1 MKTSSTTTPG
11 AGDHGDDLPRMSRA
25 QFWSVLGLGLT
36 LFLFQAG
43 PIWRHPWDMGL
54 VNGAILWSYVLLL
67 PLVIGCLAWS
77 KHLSLRAVFL
87 DTLTLALIKYTC
99 TFAFA
104 LVLWEVT
111 PAPRDVHAAP
121 LPRRATTAE
130 VEPAPTPLDP
140 ASTGSVEGVVADAA
154 GHPIEGALV
163 WIAGGLEDH
172 VFAPPS
178 APLSVAN
185 AGAGMTPPL
194 VVVQAGQPI
203 LARSADGQLHTMVAV
218 KDGRT
223 LFHAPLLASGD
234 PSRVGFREAEG
245 LVTVHCNA
253 HQGSGEAEG
262 QVLVVGHPFFTWTTG
277 GGRFAL
283 HGVPAGRVRL
293 AAYADGRRWSEK
305 TIDVA
310 PGGAMRTTLVASPA
324 HLAADDEVLDLF
336 WPRSAAPGMLTP
348 P

>member
-1 MKTSSTTTPG
+1 MKTSLTTTQG
-11 AGDHGDDLPRMSRA
+11 ADDHDDHNDELPRMSRA

-36 LFLFQAG
+36 LFLFEAG
-43 PIWRHPWDMGL
+43 PIWRHPWDMSL
-54 VNGAILWSYVLLL
+54 VNGAILWSYLLLL

-77 KHLSLRAVFL
+77 KRLSLRAFFL
-87 DTLTLALIKYTC
+87 DTLTLALVKYTC
-99 TFAFA
+99 TFAIA

-111 PAPRDVHAAP
+111 PVPRDVHAAP
-121 LPRRATTAE
+121 LPRGATAAE
-130 VEPAPTPLDP
+130 VEPAPTPTPLDP
-140 ASTGSVEGVVADAA
+140 ANTGAVEGVVTDAA
-154 GHPIEGALV
+154 GHPVEGALV

-194 VVVQAGQPI
+194 GVVQVGQPI

-223 LFHAPLLASGD
+223 FFNAPLLASGE
-234 PSRVGFREAEG
+234 PSRLSFREAEG
-245 LVTVHCNA
+245 LVTMHCNA

-262 QVLVVGHPFFTWTTG
+262 LVLVIGHPFFTWTTE

-283 HGVPAGRVRL
+283 RGVPAGRVQL
-293 AAYADGRRWSEK
+293 AAYVDGRRWPEK
-305 TIDVA
+305 AIDLA
-310 PGGAMRTTLVASPA
+310 PGRDMRDMRMTLASP
-324 HLAADDEVLDLF
+324 VL
-336 WPRSAAPGMLTP
+336 
-348 P
+348 